1 MSVSFCQEIRKW
13 SGRMN
18 VTWWIRSWFN
28 FVPLTKL
35 LTLDI
40 YCFCFVLCSDSTVSL
55 LFKKTVQ
62 KEKMCFL
69 LQKKNEICRL
79 ICFSFF
85 YIFPLFKINFYLNGV
100 KSWKWNCFS
109 HVAHLHKGDFT
120 NQTIYICASY
130 KHLWHNGN
138 FFSLS
143 IILMNIFSSLHF
155 YQ

>member
-1 MSVSFCQEIRKW
+1 MTRHERQLLSRDSEMI
-13 SGRMN
+13 GRMN

-62 KEKMCFL
+62 KEKNVFSSSL
-69 LQKKNEICRL
+69 KKNEICRL
-79 ICFSFF
+79 ICFSIIFF
-85 YIFPLFKINFYLNGV
+85 NFFFIFPLFKINFYLNGV

-120 NQTIYICASY
+120 
-130 KHLWHNGN
+130 K
-138 FFSLS
+138 
-143 IILMNIFSSLHF
+143 
-155 YQ
+155 